1 MIRSLRTSPH
11 RSKKLSRAH
20 GALDEAFADDE
31 DARSIDRDASVL
43 DGKALS
49 IHRYASA
56 LDHDAALRRRSAS
69 SRSSGAWLALASVAL
84 AAACSSSS
92 DPQRPDARPD
102 ASPDAAPDAAPDATA
117 LELADVEPGEADA
130 AGTATTRTFDG
141 NAYLQPL
148 AGLSGAP
155 RTLYLS
161 GQAMFEI
168 DWVAAPSG
176 NTDRDGLG
184 PTFNALSC
192 RACHPKNGRGA
203 PSGEGE
209 VLATTLLRISGLD
222 GQPHP
227 IYGDQLQNRAIS
239 GVPAEGQARI
249 RYTATTGTYADGAPY
264 ELLTPIVELTLALG
278 DAELLQ
284 SLRTAPAI
292 IGSGLLEA
300 IPREAIVARADAAD
314 TNGDGISGRPRLLEG
329 EVLGRFGWK
338 AGNATVDDQNTAAF
352 LGDLGLTTSRRP
364 VENCP
369 AAQTACAAAPNGG
382 APEVEPAR
390 VDATRIF
397 VAATTVPGRRDVAAL
412 PVRRG
417 KFLFTQLACAS
428 CHVPRWQTSAT
439 PPNGDLLGLASQQIW
454 PYTDLLLHDLGE
466 GLADHRPEGDATG
479 REWRTPPLWGI
490 GLMPIVNG
498 HQRLLHDGRA
508 RGLAEAILWHG
519 GEASISATRFRALSS
534 SDRAAL
540 LAFLNSL

>member
-1 MIRSLRTSPH
+1 MMEASLRGNEAS
-11 RSKKLSRAH
+11 SRAR
-20 GALDEAFADDE
+20 A
-31 DARSIDRDASVL
+31 
-43 DGKALS
+43 
-49 IHRYASA
+49 
-56 LDHDAALRRRSAS
+56 AS
-69 SRSSGAWLALASVAL
+69 SRSSSAGLAFAFVSL
-84 AAACSSSS
+84 AAACGSSSE
-92 DPQRPDARPD
+92 PQRPD
-102 ASPDAAPDAAPDATA
+102 ASPDAAPDARPDASPDGPA

-130 AGTATTRTFDG
+130 AGTATSRTFDG

-192 RACHPKNGRGA
+192 RACHPRNGRGA

-209 VLATTLLRISGLD
+209 VLATTLLRVSALD

-227 IYGDQLQNRAIS
+227 IYGDQLQTRAVS
-239 GVPAEGQARI
+239 GVPAEGQARV
-249 RYTATTGTYADGAPY
+249 RYTATVGAYADGAPY
-264 ELLTPIVELTLALG
+264 ELLTPVVELTLALG
-278 DAELLQ
+278 DAELLR

-300 IPREAIVARADAAD
+300 IPREAIVARADVAD
-314 TNGDGISGRPRLLEG
+314 ADGDGISGRPRLLDG
-329 EVLGRFGWK
+329 DVLGRFGWK

-352 LGDLGLTTSRRP
+352 LGDLGLTSPRHL

-369 AAQTACAAAPNGG
+369 APQAACAGAPSGG
-382 APEVEPAR
+382 APEIDATR

-397 VAATTVPGRRDVAAL
+397 VAATTVPGRRDVAAV

-417 KFLFTQLACAS
+417 KLLFTQLACAS

-439 PPNGDLLGLASQQIW
+439 PPNGDLPGLASQTIW

-466 GLADHRPEGDATG
+466 GLADHRPEGDASG

-490 GLMPIVNG
+490 GLMPVVNG

-519 GEASISATRFRALSS
+519 GEAAPAAARFRALSV

-540 LAFLNSL
+540 LAFLGSL